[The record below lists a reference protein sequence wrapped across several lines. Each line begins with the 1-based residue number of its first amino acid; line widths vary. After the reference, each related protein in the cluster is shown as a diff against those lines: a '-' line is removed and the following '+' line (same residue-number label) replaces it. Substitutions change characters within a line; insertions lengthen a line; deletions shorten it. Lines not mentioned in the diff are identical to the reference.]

1 MSAMIG
7 IDIGG
12 TFTDLTSY
20 DPASGQL
27 TFGKTTTTALPDEG
41 AVSGLKRLIADGV
54 KIRDAAVLKHGTT
67 VVINSILERR
77 GAKTALITTE
87 GFRDTLEIG
96 RGSRPESFN
105 LFYRRLAPLVPRDLR
120 FEIRER
126 MSARGDVLKPSIAA
140 RCLGSHGS
148 LLMPGSRRWRSAFC
162 TPIATPRMNSRLR
175 RYISEYTKCF
185 VTCSHELSREF
196 REFERTST
204 AVINAFVGPRT
215 STYVTRFR
223 DGVNGAGFAGRLLL
237 MGSNGGV
244 LTDSEAI
251 KRPCY

>member
-12 TFTDLTSY
+12 TFTDLTAY
-20 DPASGQL
+20 DPASGKL

-41 AVSGLKRLIADGV
+41 AVSGLQRLIDKGL
-54 KIRDAAVLKHGTT
+54 KIQEAAVLKHGTT

-77 GAKTALITTE
+77 GAKTALVTTE

-105 LFYRRLAPLVPRDLR
+105 LFYRRLPPLVPRDLR

-126 MSARGDVLKPSIAA
+126 MSARGEVLKPLDRAALPRIARQLA
-140 RCLGSHGS
+140 DAGIEAVAICFLHAYRNPDNELEVAAYFSKH
-148 LLMPGSRRWRSAFC
+148 
-162 TPIATPRMNSRLR
+162 T
-175 RYISEYTKCF
+175 ECF

-223 DGVNGAGFAGRLLL
+223 NGVNRAGFAGR
-237 MGSNGGV
+237 
-244 LTDSEAI
+244 
-251 KRPCY
+251 